1 MSFAENNLAPGEQIL
16 FMTELSWIVYLS
28 AGKHRLLTFGILGF
42 LLQRSSEFVV
52 TNRRVMIKT
61 GLVST
66 RTLELNI
73 SKIESVSVNQG
84 LFDKLI
90 GAGDIVIS
98 GSGGTREVFAAI
110 RDPLGLRMAV
120 HEATHLLSAGNAA
133 PESSR
138 RGSRTPRRRSRG

>member
-16 FMTELSWIVYLS
+16 FTTELSWIVYLS
-28 AGKHRLLTFGILGF
+28 AGSLLTFGILGF